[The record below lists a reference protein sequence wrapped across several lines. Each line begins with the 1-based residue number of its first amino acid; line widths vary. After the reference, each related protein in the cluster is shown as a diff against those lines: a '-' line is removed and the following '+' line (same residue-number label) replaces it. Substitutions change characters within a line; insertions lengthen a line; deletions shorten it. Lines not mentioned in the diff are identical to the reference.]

1 MPKPLR
7 KSMPPPHGATPWILL
22 AGSLLFAFDFALLLE
37 CISSIPES
45 ASALQSLRLLGPL
58 ASAALFITIE
68 NILHKRGSLSWGLK
82 FIVTPSL
89 AMGFLAL
96 PVIGFQ
102 VPAISCT
109 ITWIGIDYFVLTFF
123 TLLCQIIRRVQIP
136 ARPLLAQGI
145 ASNCIGL
152 ALGAFAGKAICMMA
166 NPSPLLFSIIALIVV
181 TSIIWIAFWMID
193 DRKVDTLWGLDKKPA
208 QLVHDERICQCCDA
222 ITATYGLTPRE
233 HEIIVMLAHN
243 RTVSDIAGDLII
255 SVRTVNTHMNN
266 IYRKLDIHS
275 RNELSDLL
283 RSTQGDVR

>member
-1 MPKPLR
+1 
-7 KSMPPPHGATPWILL
+7 
-22 AGSLLFAFDFALLLE
+22 
-37 CISSIPES
+37 
-45 ASALQSLRLLGPL
+45 
-58 ASAALFITIE
+58 
-68 NILHKRGSLSWGLK
+68 
-82 FIVTPSL
+82 
-89 AMGFLAL
+89 
-96 PVIGFQ
+96 
-102 VPAISCT
+102 
-109 ITWIGIDYFVLTFF
+109 
-123 TLLCQIIRRVQIP
+123 
-136 ARPLLAQGI
+136 
-145 ASNCIGL
+145 
-152 ALGAFAGKAICMMA
+152 MMV
-166 NPSPLLFSIIALIVV
+166 NPSPLLFSIIALVVV